1 MRRGGGGECGERVHR
16 VRGGRRGGRR
26 GGIGGI
32 EPKTAVGC
40 TFILP
45 RDYPPY
51 STFAAKEKRGF
62 LGWMGTPLEDDNPNP
77 DHNPNPDPDPD
88 PDPDH

>member
-1 MRRGGGGECGERVHR
+1 MHR

-45 RDYPPY
+45 HDYPP
-51 STFAAKEKRGF
+51 SSAFAAKEKR
-62 LGWMGTPLEDDNPNP
+62 LGWMGMLEDDNPNP

-88 PDPDH
+88 H